1 MRIFDEILK
10 YIHSFIRKFNRK
22 IKIYDKDYEFSDTLL
37 ISTQTSFRVIFQ
49 NVAREKHE
57 LN

>member
-22 IKIYDKDYEFSDTLL
+22 IKIYGKDYEFSDTLL